1 MMIYRPTEADFTL
14 VNMSAPNTWGHPYTK
29 QILTDIKGET
39 DRNSGTVGDFSIPL
53 MSMNK
58 SSEQKINKVTEI
70 LDDTKGTVKT

>member
-39 DRNSGTVGDFSIPL
+39 DRNS
-53 MSMNK
+53 
-58 SSEQKINKVTEI
+58 EQ
-70 LDDTKGTVKT
+70 